1 MTLGQTWVHI
11 NPTLGLNVVSLA
23 ENISKLDP
31 IFGSNM
37 GLYCGFNNSL
47 FQHRLGITW
56 EFFPFPNLIYYFV
69 K

>member
-31 IFGSNM
+31 IIYLGQIWVYIVD
-37 GLYCGFNNSL
+37 LTVPYFNT
-47 FQHRLGITW
+47 GW
-56 EFFPFPNLIYYFV
+56 E
-69 K
+69 